1 MRAVVMRS
9 PFDAATMIECSV
21 GLDLGLRF
29 KEFGES
35 RLWQSLKSLA
45 GETSTVA
52 NDDALINLWTH
63 DLRVDVDLRWH
74 VKIKITWRAS
84 RYRRQCPGHH
94 GRRAT

>member
-1 MRAVVMRS
+1 MRAVAMRS
-9 PFDAATMIECSV
+9 PYDAATMIECSV

-52 NDDALINLWTH
+52 NDDA
-63 DLRVDVDLRWH
+63 
-74 VKIKITWRAS
+74 
-84 RYRRQCPGHH
+84 
-94 GRRAT
+94 